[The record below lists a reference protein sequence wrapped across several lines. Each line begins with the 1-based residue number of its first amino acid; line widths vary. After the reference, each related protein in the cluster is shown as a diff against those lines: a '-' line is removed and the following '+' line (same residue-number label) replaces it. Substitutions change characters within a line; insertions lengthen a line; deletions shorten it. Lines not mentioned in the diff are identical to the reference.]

1 MNSTRHP
8 TVLAFALLLALSQPT
23 AAADG
28 QPLTLDAAVQAAI
41 DSDPWLGGSRETE
54 NALRDEAVAAGSL
67 PDPRLALQAL
77 NFPAWSFDI
86 HQEPMTQVAVG
97 VSQQFPRGRSLAL
110 ARAQKEELAA
120 AEPLRRADR
129 RAMLTATVSRLYLD
143 AYLAQAS
150 RSLIE
155 QDRALFEQLVEA
167 AEAQYAS
174 AVGRA
179 RQQDL
184 IRAQLELTRL
194 DDRLTMLRQRQDT
207 ARQRLSEFIGPTVS
221 SPLAASLPE
230 LADPGRPMVS
240 EPADAQSLFNEM
252 YRHPAVLAS
261 DQRIASVA
269 TSIDLARQKYRPG
282 WGLNA
287 QYGYRADDAT
297 GNSRDDLVSIG
308 VTLDLPLF
316 HANRQDREVS
326 AAMAREAAARSDRDL
341 LVRQLV
347 AELTSSRAELARLN
361 ERRALYAERLLPQMS
376 AQAEASLS
384 AYNNADGDFAEAVR
398 ARIAELDTKIDALA
412 IDVARQQTLA
422 RLNYLLTR
430 VPDPGRQPNGMGDP
444 S

>member
-1 MNSTRHP
+1 MILKHHI
-8 TVLAFALLLALSQPT
+8 VLASTLLALCQP
-23 AAADG
+23 AAGAEGD
-28 QPLTLDAAVQAAI
+28 PLTLEAAVAAAI

-54 NALRDEAVAAGSL
+54 HALRDEAVAAGSL
-67 PDPRLALQAL
+67 PDPRLNLQAL
-77 NFPAWSFDI
+77 NFPAWGFDI
-86 HQEPMTQVAVG
+86 NQEPMTQLAVG

-110 ARAQKEELAA
+110 AREQKEALAA
-120 AEPLRRADR
+120 AEPMRRADR

-150 RSLIE
+150 RGLIE
-155 QDRALFEQLVEA
+155 QDRALFEQLAEA

-194 DDRLTMLRQRQDT
+194 DDRLTVLRQRQDT
-207 ARQRLSEFIGPTVS
+207 AWQRLSEFVGPS
-221 SPLAASLPE
+221 ASGPLAGALPD
-230 LADPGRPMVS
+230 LAPPGKPVTTAVSDP
-240 EPADAQSLFNEM
+240 QTLFEQM
-252 YRHPAVLAS
+252 HGHPAVLAS
-261 DQRIASVA
+261 ERRIASVA
-269 TSIDLARQKYRPG
+269 TGVALARQKYRPG

-287 QYGYRADDAT
+287 QYGYRADDAM
-297 GNSRDDLVSIG
+297 GNDRDDLVSVG

-326 AAMAREAAARSDRDL
+326 AALAREAAARSERDL

-347 AELTSSRAELARLN
+347 ADLESTRAELARLN
-361 ERRALYAERLLPQMS
+361 ERRALYVDRLLPQMS
-376 AQAEASLS
+376 VQAEASLS

-412 IDVARQQTLA
+412 IEVARQQTLA
-422 RLNYLLTR
+422 RLNYLLSR
-430 VPDPGRQPNGMGDP
+430 GPVEDGQPAGNGDP